1 MSYPK
6 DKERGGLTLIRRANI
21 KYALCKSSRT
31 FTSLLLQFPFAKV
44 SYGAS
49 HLHNMLIR
57 PRGDTKNKTRYDMI
71 IISPSVLAADFSRL
85 GDEVKKV
92 QRAGAQYIHLDVMD
106 GIFVP
111 NISFGPPVIS
121 SLRKVTDIFFDVHL
135 MITKPER
142 YVKDYVDA
150 GADLITIHYESCDD
164 PAEVVKLIKSF
175 GVKACVSIKPATPPE
190 VLYPLLSEL
199 DMVLVMTVEPGFGGQ
214 KMIPETVDKV
224 RAIREYADANGIN
237 IDIEV
242 DGGITPSNVGDVIK
256 AGANVIVAGSAVF
269 RAEDPAKAIS
279 DMINA

>member
-1 MSYPK
+1 
-6 DKERGGLTLIRRANI
+6 
-21 KYALCKSSRT
+21 
-31 FTSLLLQFPFAKV
+31 
-44 SYGAS
+44 
-49 HLHNMLIR
+49 
-57 PRGDTKNKTRYDMI
+57 MI